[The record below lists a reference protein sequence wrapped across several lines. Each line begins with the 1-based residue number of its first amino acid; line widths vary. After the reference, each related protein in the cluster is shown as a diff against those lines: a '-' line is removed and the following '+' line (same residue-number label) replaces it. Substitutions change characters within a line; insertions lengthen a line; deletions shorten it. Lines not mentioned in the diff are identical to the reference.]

1 MDGAGPAATAAGEQ
15 RPLLLQVK
23 GVGKTFPGVRAL
35 DDMHLELRA
44 GEVLALV
51 GENGAG
57 KSTLMKLLSGVYTA
71 DEGEFF
77 LNGEPYEPI
86 SPKHAQELGISI
98 IHQEFN
104 LMPDLTV
111 AQNIFI
117 GRERSSTGFFL
128 NERRLN
134 ARAGEL
140 IDRLHL
146 ALEPRQL
153 VGNLTVAKQQMVEIA
168 KALSYDARVLIMD
181 EPTAALNDAEVE
193 VLHDLIRRFVEPD
206 TGVIY
211 ISHRME
217 ELKRIADRITVIRD
231 GRYVGTRVTRETSID
246 DVIAMMVGRD
256 ISGEAKPVGVSADRE
271 VVLEV
276 SGLSTTALLKD
287 VGFELR
293 KGEILG
299 FAGLMGAG
307 RTEVARAV
315 VGADPIDAGTIRLRG
330 REIRIRSPADAA
342 KHRIGYL
349 SEDRK
354 QFGLLLEQ
362 EVNANIGL
370 SALQERFQAYGFVKD
385 AAMRETSKEYIG
397 TLRIKTPSISQT
409 VRNLSGG
416 NQQKVVIAK
425 WLVKDCDILIF
436 DEPTR
441 GIDVGAK
448 EEIYRLLNELAQQ
461 GKSIIMISSE
471 LPEVLRMSHR
481 IVVMSEGRI
490 TGVLRA
496 DEATQEK
503 VMHHATLRP
512 DENPE
517 DAAELGLVE
526 PVATGAATS
535 TSGRTGER

>member
-1 MDGAGPAATAAGEQ
+1 MSD
-15 RPLLLQVK
+15 LLLHVQ
-23 GVGKTFPGVRAL
+23 GVSKSFPGVQAL
-35 DDMHLELRA
+35 EDMHLDLRK
-44 GEVLALV
+44 GEVLAVV

-57 KSTLMKLLSGVYTA
+57 KSTLMKLLTGVYDA
-71 DEGEFF
+71 DEGEFSF
-77 LNGEPYEPI
+77 NGEPYTPA
-86 SPKHAQELGISI
+86 SPKHALELGISI

-111 AQNIFI
+111 AQNLFI
-117 GRERSSTGFFL
+117 GREPRGSGFFL
-128 NERRLN
+128 SERALN
-134 ARAGEL
+134 AKAAEL
-140 IDRLHL
+140 IERLHL
-146 ALEPRQL
+146 PLRPKEL
-153 VGNLTVAKQQMVEIA
+153 VGNLTVAKQQMVEIG
-168 KALSYDARVLIMD
+168 KALSYEPKLLIMD

-193 VLHDLIRRFVEPD
+193 VLHDLIRRFAGPD

-211 ISHRME
+211 ISHRMDE
-217 ELKRIADRITVIRD
+217 IKRIADRVTVIRD
-231 GRYVGTRVTRETSID
+231 GRYVGTRDTKETTMKE
-246 DVIAMMVGRD
+246 VISMMVGRE
-256 ISGEAKPVGVSADRE
+256 IAGEAKPVGLQSDRE

-276 SGLSTTALLKD
+276 SGLSTKDLLKD

-315 VGADPIDAGTIRLRG
+315 VGADRTDAGTITLRG
-330 REIRIRSPADAA
+330 REIRIHTPADAA
-342 KHRIGYL
+342 RHRIGYL

-370 SALQERFQAYGFVKD
+370 SALAERFQRWGFMKD
-385 AAMRETSKEYIG
+385 RAMRATSLEYVDK
-397 TLRIKTPSISQT
+397 LRIKTPSVAQT
-409 VRNLSGG
+409 TKNLSGG

-425 WLVKDCDILIF
+425 WLVKDCDVLIF

-448 EEIYRLLNELAQQ
+448 EEIYRLLNDLAGQ

-481 IVVMSEGRI
+481 IVVMSEGRV
-490 TGVLRA
+490 TGTLEA
-496 DEATQEK
+496 GEATQES
-503 VMHHATLRP
+503 VMHLATLRP
-512 DENPE
+512 DENPD

-526 PVATGAATS
+526 AT
-535 TSGRTGER
+535 

>member
-1 MDGAGPAATAAGEQ
+1 MAEH
-15 RPLLLQVK
+15 PLLHVQ
-23 GVGKTFPGVRAL
+23 GISKTFPGVKAL
-35 DDMHLELRA
+35 EDMHLDLRP

-57 KSTLMKLLSGVYTA
+57 KSTLMKLLTGVYDA

-77 LNGEPYEPI
+77 LSGEPYEPT

-111 AQNIFI
+111 AQNIFV
-117 GRERSSTGFFL
+117 GREPRGSRLFL

-134 ARAGEL
+134 AKAREL
-140 IDRLHL
+140 IERLHL
-146 ALEPRQL
+146 PLRPKEL
-153 VGNLTVAKQQMVEIA
+153 VGNLTVAKQQMVEIG
-168 KALSYDARVLIMD
+168 KALSYDAKLLIMD

-193 VLHDLIRRFVEPD
+193 VLHDLIRRFVRPD

-211 ISHRME
+211 ISHRMD
-217 ELKRIADRITVIRD
+217 ELRRIADRITVIRD
-231 GRYVGTRVTRETSID
+231 GRYVGTRETKETTMRE
-246 DVIAMMVGRD
+246 VISMMVGRE
-256 ISGEAKPVGVSADRE
+256 ISGEAKPVGVEAGRD

-276 SGLSTTALLKD
+276 SGLSTKELLKD
-287 VGFELR
+287 VSFELR

-315 VGADPIDAGTIRLRG
+315 VGADKADAGTIRLRG
-330 REIRIRSPADAA
+330 REVRIRMPADAA

-370 SALQERFQAYGFVKD
+370 SALAERFQSWGFVKD
-385 AAMRETSKEYIG
+385 RAMRATSREYVE
-397 TLRIKTPSISQT
+397 TLRIKTPSVAQT
-409 VRNLSGG
+409 AKNLSGG

-448 EEIYRLLNELAQQ
+448 EEIYRLLNDLAQQ

-471 LPEVLRMSHR
+471 LPEILRMSHR
-481 IVVMSEGRI
+481 IVVMSEGRV
-490 TGVLRA
+490 TGTL
-496 DEATQEK
+496 DTGEATQES
-503 VMHHATLRP
+503 VMHLATLRP

-517 DAAELGLVE
+517 DAAALGLTE
-526 PVATGAATS
+526 AALSGTAD
-535 TSGRTGER
+535 GRTEET

>member
-1 MDGAGPAATAAGEQ
+1 MSEA
-15 RPLLLQVK
+15 LLLHVQ
-23 GVGKTFPGVRAL
+23 GVSKSFPGVKAL
-35 DDMHLELRA
+35 EDMHLDLRA

-57 KSTLMKLLSGVYTA
+57 KSTLMKVLSGVYEV

-117 GRERSSTGFFL
+117 GREPRGSGFFL

-134 ARAGEL
+134 ARAREL
-140 IDRLHL
+140 IERLHL
-146 ALEPRQL
+146 PLTPKQI

-168 KALSYDARVLIMD
+168 KALSHDAKLLIMD
-181 EPTAALNDAEVE
+181 EPTAALNEAEVE
-193 VLHDLIRRFVEPD
+193 VLHDLIRRFVKPD

-211 ISHRME
+211 ISHRMD
-217 ELKRIADRITVIRD
+217 ELKRIADRVTVIRD
-231 GRYVGTRVTRETSID
+231 GRYVGTRDIKETTMTE
-246 DVIAMMVGRD
+246 VISMMVGRE
-256 ISGEAKPVGVSADRE
+256 ISGEAKPVGVQTGRD

-276 SGLSTTALLKD
+276 SGLSTKELLKD
-287 VGFELR
+287 VSFDLR
-293 KGEILG
+293 AGEILG

-307 RTEVARAV
+307 RTEVARAL
-315 VGADPIDAGTIRLRG
+315 VGADKVDGGTVKLRG
-330 REIRIRSPADAA
+330 REVQIGNPADAA
-342 KHRIGYL
+342 RHRIGYL

-354 QFGLLLEQ
+354 QFGLLVEQ

-385 AAMRETSKEYIG
+385 RAMRATSREYVG
-397 TLRIKTPSISQT
+397 TLRIKTPSVAQT
-409 VRNLSGG
+409 VKNLSGG

-441 GIDVGAK
+441 RIDVGAK

-471 LPEVLRMSHR
+471 LPEILRMSHR
-481 IVVMSEGRI
+481 IVVMSEGRV
-490 TGVLRA
+490 TGMLAA
-496 DEATQEK
+496 DEATQES
-503 VMHHATLRP
+503 VMHLATLRP

-517 DAAELGLVE
+517 DAAELGLTE
-526 PVATGAATS
+526 PALTGTAE
-535 TSGRTGER
+535 GRTEET

>member
-1 MDGAGPAATAAGEQ
+1 MADDS
-15 RPLLLQVK
+15 PLLLHVQ
-23 GVGKTFPGVRAL
+23 GVSKSFPGVQAL
-35 DDMHLELRA
+35 ADVHLDLRA

-57 KSTLMKLLSGVYTA
+57 KSTLMKLLTGAYAV

-77 LNGEPYEPI
+77 LNGEPYEPT

-117 GRERSSTGFFL
+117 GREPRGTGPFL
-128 NERRLN
+128 SERRLN
-134 ARAGEL
+134 AKAREL

-146 ALEPRQL
+146 PVGPKQL
-153 VGNLTVAKQQMVEIA
+153 VGNLTVAKQQMVEIG
-168 KALSYDARVLIMD
+168 KALSYDAKLLIMD
-181 EPTAALNDAEVE
+181 EPTAALNEAEVE
-193 VLHDLIRRFVEPD
+193 VLHDLIRRFVRPD

-211 ISHRME
+211 ISHRMDE
-217 ELKRIADRITVIRD
+217 IKRIADRVTVIRD
-231 GRYVGTRVTRETSID
+231 GRYVGTRDTSETTMTE
-246 DVIAMMVGRD
+246 VISMMVGRE
-256 ISGEAKPVGVSADRE
+256 IAGEAKPVGVETDRE
-271 VVLEV
+271 VLLEV
-276 SGLSTTALLKD
+276 SGLSTKALLKD

-307 RTEVARAV
+307 RTEVARAL
-315 VGADPIDAGTIRLRG
+315 VGADKSDGGTIRLRG
-330 REIRIRSPADAA
+330 REVTIDNPAGAA
-342 KHRIGYL
+342 RHRIGYL

-354 QFGLLLEQ
+354 QFGLLVEQ

-370 SALQERFQAYGFVKD
+370 SALKERFQSYGFVKD
-385 AAMRETSKEYIG
+385 RAMRATSREYVG
-397 TLRIKTPSISQT
+397 RLRIKTPSVAQT
-409 VRNLSGG
+409 VKNLSGG

-471 LPEVLRMSHR
+471 LPEILRMSHR
-481 IVVMSEGRI
+481 IVVMSEGRV
-490 TGVLRA
+490 TGTLDA
-496 DEATQEK
+496 AEATQES
-503 VMHHATLRP
+503 VMHFATQRR
-512 DENPE
+512 DE
-517 DAAELGLVE
+517 D
-526 PVATGAATS
+526 T
-535 TSGRTGER
+535 

>member
-1 MDGAGPAATAAGEQ
+1 MDEGG
-15 RPLLLQVK
+15 RPLLLHVQ
-23 GVGKTFPGVRAL
+23 GVSKSFPGVKAL
-35 DDMHLELRA
+35 EDMHLDLRT

-57 KSTLMKLLSGVYTA
+57 KSTLMKVLSGVYTV

-111 AQNIFI
+111 AQNLFI
-117 GRERSSTGFFL
+117 GREPRGSRLFL

-134 ARAGEL
+134 AQAGEL
-140 IDRLHL
+140 IERLHL
-146 ALEPRQL
+146 PLAPKQI
-153 VGNLTVAKQQMVEIA
+153 VGNLTVAKQQMVEIG
-168 KALSYDARVLIMD
+168 KALSYDAKLLIMD

-193 VLHDLIRRFVEPD
+193 VLHDLIRRFVRPD

-211 ISHRME
+211 ISHRID
-217 ELKRIADRITVIRD
+217 ELRRIADRITVIRD
-231 GRYVGTRVTRETSID
+231 GRYVGTREIRETTMKA
-246 DVIAMMVGRD
+246 VISMMVGRE
-256 ISGEAKPVGVSADRE
+256 ISGEAKPVGVQADRE

-276 SGLSTTALLKD
+276 SGLSTKELLKD
-287 VGFELR
+287 VSFELR

-315 VGADPIDAGTIRLRG
+315 VGADKIDAGTIKLRG
-330 REIRIRSPADAA
+330 RAIRIHNPADAA

-354 QFGLLLEQ
+354 QFGLLVEQ

-385 AAMRETSKEYIG
+385 KAMRATSKEYVG
-397 TLRIKTPSISQT
+397 SLRIKTPSVAQT
-409 VRNLSGG
+409 VKNLSGG

-448 EEIYRLLNELAQQ
+448 EEIYRLLNELARQ

-471 LPEVLRMSHR
+471 LPEILRMSHR
-481 IVVMSEGRI
+481 IVVMSEGRV
-490 TGVLRA
+490 TGMLEA
-496 DEATQEK
+496 DEATQES
-503 VMHHATLRP
+503 VMHYATLRP

-517 DAAELGLVE
+517 DAAELGLAE
-526 PVATGAATS
+526 PAL
-535 TSGRTGER
+535 SGREET

>member
-1 MDGAGPAATAAGEQ
+1 MAE
-15 RPLLLQVK
+15 LLLHVQ
-23 GVGKTFPGVRAL
+23 GVSKSFPGVKAL
-35 DDMHLELRA
+35 EDMHLDLRA
-44 GEVLALV
+44 GEVLAVV

-57 KSTLMKLLSGVYTA
+57 KSTLMKVLTGVYSV

-77 LNGEPYEPI
+77 LNGQPYEPI
-86 SPKHAQELGISI
+86 SPKHAQDLGISI

-111 AQNIFI
+111 AQNLFI
-117 GRERSSTGFFL
+117 GREPRSRLFL
-128 NERRLN
+128 SERRLN
-134 ARAGEL
+134 AQAREL
-140 IDRLHL
+140 IERLHL
-146 ALEPRQL
+146 PLAAKQL
-153 VGNLTVAKQQMVEIA
+153 VGNLTVAKQQMVEIG
-168 KALSYDARVLIMD
+168 KALSYDAKLLIMD
-181 EPTAALNDAEVE
+181 EPTAALNEAEVE

-211 ISHRME
+211 ISHRMDE
-217 ELKRIADRITVIRD
+217 IKRIADRVTVIRD
-231 GRYVGTRVTRETSID
+231 GRYVGTRQTRDTTMKE
-246 DVIAMMVGRD
+246 VISMMVGRE
-256 ISGEAKPVGVSADRE
+256 ISGEAKPVGVEADRE

-276 SGLSTTALLKD
+276 SGLSTKDLLKD
-287 VGFELR
+287 VSFELR

-315 VGADPIDAGTIRLRG
+315 VGADKIDGGMIKLRG
-330 REIRIRSPADAA
+330 REIRVHNPADAA
-342 KHRIGYL
+342 THRIGYL

-354 QFGLLLEQ
+354 QFGLLVEQ

-370 SALQERFQAYGFVKD
+370 SALRERFQSLGFVKD
-385 AAMRETSKEYIG
+385 KAMRATSREYVGI
-397 TLRIKTPSISQT
+397 LRIRTPTVAQT
-409 VRNLSGG
+409 VKNLSGG

-448 EEIYRLLNELAQQ
+448 EEIYRLLNELADQ

-471 LPEVLRMSHR
+471 LPEILRMSHR
-481 IVVMSEGRI
+481 IVVMSEGRV
-490 TGVLRA
+490 TGELDA
-496 DEATQEK
+496 DEATQES
-503 VMHHATLRP
+503 VMHYATLRP

-517 DAAELGLVE
+517 DAAELGLIEGMEV
-526 PVATGAATS
+526 T
-535 TSGRTGER
+535 

>member
-1 MDGAGPAATAAGEQ
+1 MEGANP
-15 RPLLLQVK
+15 PLLHVQ
-23 GVGKTFPGVRAL
+23 GVSKSFPGVKAL
-35 DDMHLELRA
+35 EDMHLDLRA

-57 KSTLMKLLSGVYTA
+57 KSTLMKLLTGVYTV

-77 LNGEPYEPI
+77 LNGEPYEPT
-86 SPKHAQELGISI
+86 SPKHAQDLGIAI

-111 AQNIFI
+111 AQNLFI
-117 GRERSSTGFFL
+117 GREPRGSRVFL

-134 ARAGEL
+134 AQARDL
-140 IDRLHL
+140 IQRLRLPL
-146 ALEPRQL
+146 APKQI
-153 VGNLTVAKQQMVEIA
+153 VGNLTVAKQQMVEIG
-168 KALSYDARVLIMD
+168 KALSYDAKLLIMD

-193 VLHDLIRRFVEPD
+193 VLHDLIRRFVQPD
-206 TGVIY
+206 TGVVY
-211 ISHRME
+211 ISHRLD
-217 ELKRIADRITVIRD
+217 ELRRIADRITVIRD
-231 GRYVGTRVTRETSID
+231 GRYVETRETRMK
-246 DVIAMMVGRD
+246 DVISMMVGRE
-256 ISGEAKPVGVSADRE
+256 ISGEAKPVGVQEDRD

-276 SGLSTTALLKD
+276 SGLSTKALLKD
-287 VGFELR
+287 VSFELR

-307 RTEVARAV
+307 RTEVARAL
-315 VGADPIDAGTIRLRG
+315 VGADNTDAGTIRLRG
-330 REIRIRSPADAA
+330 REIQVRHPADAA

-362 EVNANIGL
+362 DVNANIGL
-370 SALQERFQAYGFVKD
+370 SALRERFQSFGFVKD
-385 AAMRETSKEYIG
+385 RAMRSTSKEYVG
-397 TLRIKTPSISQT
+397 TLSIKTPSVAQT
-409 VRNLSGG
+409 VKNLSGG
-416 NQQKVVIAK
+416 NQQKVVIAR

-471 LPEVLRMSHR
+471 LPEILRMSHR
-481 IVVMSEGRI
+481 IVVMSEGRV
-490 TGVLRA
+490 TSTLDAG
-496 DEATQEK
+496 EATQET
-503 VMHHATLRP
+503 VMHYATLRP

-517 DAAELGLVE
+517 DAAELGIE
-526 PVATGAATS
+526 PALSGTGTAQ
-535 TSGRTGER
+535 GRTEET